1 MQLVIFSESVYS
13 VEVVGTPRRHD
24 LKQIGSDRKTT

>member
-13 VEVVGTPRRHD
+13 VEVVVTGHRHD
-24 LKQIGSDRKTT
+24 LKRIGSDRKTT